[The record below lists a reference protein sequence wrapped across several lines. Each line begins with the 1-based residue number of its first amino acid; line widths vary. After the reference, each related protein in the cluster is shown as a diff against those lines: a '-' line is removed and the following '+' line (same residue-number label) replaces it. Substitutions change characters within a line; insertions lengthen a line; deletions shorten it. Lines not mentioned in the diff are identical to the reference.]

1 MATPI
6 PGNTAP
12 LTAWSAA
19 AAAGGTVAHVRG
31 ARGVLGRDDAATA
44 RGITSD
50 SRAVTR
56 GCAFVAGQFSS

>member
-6 PGNTAP
+6 PGNDAP

-19 AAAGGTVAHVRG
+19 AATGGTVAHVCGARIARG
-31 ARGVLGRDDAATA
+31 ASGRDDAATA

-50 SRAVTR
+50 SRSV
-56 GCAFVAGQFSS
+56 